1 MMKSPSELLHEL
13 NAALDPM
20 ENDSLSVI
28 QYATLLT
35 VLTSG
40 SDAANAA
47 TAIEGIHRL
56 MFEIRDHGEN
66 LHKQFEA
73 ARQIVKRLANP

>member
-1 MMKSPSELLHEL
+1 MTEGPSELLHKL
-13 NAALDPM
+13 SAALDPM

-66 LHKQFEA
+66 LNKQWEA